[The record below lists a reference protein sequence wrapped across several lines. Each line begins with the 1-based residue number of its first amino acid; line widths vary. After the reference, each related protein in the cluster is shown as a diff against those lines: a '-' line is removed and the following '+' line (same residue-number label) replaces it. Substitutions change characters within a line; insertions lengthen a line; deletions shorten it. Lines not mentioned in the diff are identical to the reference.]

1 MANLIATPY
10 RRHPAKGNT
19 MTAENPP
26 AKRGRPRRNKSSPLR
41 SCSMFFADD
50 EKARI
55 IEEFGS
61 IYWAGRFFAEEVMPK
76 IDKIRAMAVIPSAT
90 PQVPTS

>member
-1 MANLIATPY
+1 
-10 RRHPAKGNT
+10 
-19 MTAENPP
+19 
-26 AKRGRPRRNKSSPLR
+26 
-41 SCSMFFADD
+41 MFFADD

>member
-1 MANLIATPY
+1 
-10 RRHPAKGNT
+10 
-19 MTAENPP
+19 MTTENPP
-26 AKRGRPRRNKSSPLR
+26 AKRRGRPRRNESSPLR